1 MTSRLL
7 VDKIEGKTTT
17 GTVAMPSGHVVQFV
31 NSNANAAIVT
41 TSTSD
46 VDTGIT
52 LSITPKFNTS
62 KLWILFSSRLYISQH
77 SSEYILY
84 VKNGCT
90 TIGGGA
96 TLFSGSSGDRM
107 AETCNIQCFHSPNS
121 TSAQTYKVTH
131 RVSAGEGHIMPNSH
145 PFDVGA
151 NFVIMEIAQ

>member
-7 VDKIEGKTTT
+7 VDKIEGKTTAN
-17 GTVAMPSGHVVQFV
+17 TVQMPVGHVVQFV

-52 LSITPKFNTS
+52 LDITPKFSTS
-62 KLWILFSSRLYISQH
+62 KLWILFSGRLYINQH
-77 SSEYILY
+77 SSEYVVNI
-84 VKNGCT
+84 KKGST
-90 TIGGGA
+90 IIGGGA

-107 AETCNIQCFHSPNS
+107 AETCNIQCFDSPSS
-121 TSAQTYKVTH
+121 TSQQTYKVTH

-145 PFDVGA
+145 PNDVGA

>member
-7 VDKIEGKTTT
+7 VDKTEGKTTS

-84 VKNGCT
+84 VKNGST

-151 NFVIMEIAQ
+151 NFGIMEIEQ